1 MVTSVETTS
10 VDVALSLRTTYTTP
24 LLAQV
29 ATGNTVQAAHYTMLK
44 NFVNAV
50 APHTH
55 TLTDIS
61 TLDDGRNTGKTVSAT
76 ETTGVADDRTVT
88 TVYTAGN
95 VITAAGYT
103 DIRSIVEALRVHN
116 HTWTDTSG

>member
-1 MVTSVETTS
+1 MASSVETTS
-10 VDVALSLRTTYTTP
+10 VNVALSLRTTYTTP

-29 ATGNTVQAAHYTMLK
+29 ATGNTVQAAHYTLLK

-61 TLDDGRNTGKTVSAT
+61 TLKVDGNTGGTVSAS
-76 ETTGVADDRTVT
+76 ETTGAASSSTVT
-88 TVYTAGN
+88 TTYTTGGT
-95 VITAAGYT
+95 ITAADYSA
-103 DIRSIVEALRVHN
+103 IRTLVEALRIHN

>member
-1 MVTSVETTS
+1 MASSVETTS
-10 VDVALSLRTTYTTP
+10 VNVAISHRATYTTP

-29 ATGNTVQAAHYTMLK
+29 ATGNTVQAAHYTLLK
-44 NFVNAV
+44 NFVNVV

-61 TLDDGRNTGKTVSAT
+61 TLDTGGNTGKTVSAT
-76 ETTGVADDRTVT
+76 EITGAADSRTVS
-88 TVYTAGN
+88 TVYTAGD
-95 VITAAGYT
+95 VIAAADYT
-103 DIRSIVEALRVHN
+103 SIRTIVEALRVHN